1 MKSRHQ
7 LSRAAVELIKR
18 FEGYRRA
25 SAPLGDGRYTIGY
38 GHSKTARAD
47 VEIDER
53 DAEALLIYDLLAVT
67 SAVNDLTFTPLTQNQ
82 FDALVCF
89 AFNIGLDNFKGSSV
103 LRRVNEGNLLQAAAA
118 IEMWRKSEFEGER
131 IVVDALVR
139 RRAAEKALFLTPTD
153 GFIPAPSPV
162 LPPRAD
168 YELAAGGAREQAHRL
183 VTPLDGPS
191 TQPKSE
197 GSEPVAPVPT
207 ENASPVAIAA
217 EALSARLRAIEPDK
231 ATPPAAEIAAPAE
244 PAEEAALTP
253 VHEPEA
259 VFVPLDVD
267 AAHEAQEVDGPSLML
282 SPPEPQDAE
291 LEPLAEA
298 PEPANEVDQNT
309 APLPFDEPDEPE
321 EAEEPKALDE
331 EAPFTLASH
340 TGGVE
345 RREPTSYMRQRA
357 SRFDHMDWPMLASPA
372 ALVGLFIAGLG
383 LIAFALVW
391 GASVI
396 PGGAMA
402 AIAWVI
408 GLIGVAAIVTA
419 FYLFVTR
426 IGADES

>member
-7 LSRAAVELIKR
+7 LSRTAVELIKR

-25 SAPLGDGRYTIGY
+25 AAPLGDGRYTIGY
-38 GHSKTARAD
+38 GHSKTARANI
-47 VEIDER
+47 EIDER

-89 AFNIGLDNFKGSSV
+89 AFNIGVDNFKGSSV

-153 GFIPAPSPV
+153 GFVPAPSPV
-162 LPPRAD
+162 LPPRVD
-168 YELAAGGAREQAHRL
+168 YELVAGSAREQAHRL

-191 TQPKSE
+191 TEPKSE
-197 GSEPVAPVPT
+197 GSEPVAPLPT
-207 ENASPVAIAA
+207 DASPVAVAA
-217 EALSARLRAIEPDK
+217 EAFSARLRAIESDPVAPEAPLSRLIIEDEPEEPTDQ
-231 ATPPAAEIAAPAE
+231 ADEVEAPVVEEVAEQAAEPQA
-244 PAEEAALTP
+244 
-253 VHEPEA
+253 
-259 VFVPLDVD
+259 
-267 AAHEAQEVDGPSLML
+267 PSLIL

-291 LEPLAEA
+291 FEPVAE
-298 PEPANEVDQNT
+298 PEPEPKAEIDPNT
-309 APLPFDEPDEPE
+309 VPLPFDAPDEAQVEPDE
-321 EAEEPKALDE
+321 EP
-331 EAPFTLASH
+331 PFTLASH
-340 TGGVE
+340 TPRTD
-345 RREPTSYMRQRA
+345 RREPSSYVRHYA
-357 SRFDHMDWPMLASPA
+357 PRFDHMDRPILVSPLS
-372 ALVGLFIAGLG
+372 LVGVFVAGLG

-396 PGGAMA
+396 PGGPMA
-402 AIAWVI
+402 AVAWII
-408 GLIGVAAIVTA
+408 GLAGVAAIVTA

-426 IGADES
+426 IGGSED

>member
-1 MKSRHQ
+1 MSQ
-7 LSRAAVELIKR
+7 
-18 FEGYRRA
+18 
-25 SAPLGDGRYTIGY
+25 T
-38 GHSKTARAD
+38 
-47 VEIDER
+47 
-53 DAEALLIYDLLAVT
+53 DAEALLIYDLLTVT

-89 AFNIGLDNFKGSSV
+89 AFNIGVDNFKGSSV

-153 GFIPAPSPV
+153 GFVPAPSPV

-168 YELAAGGAREQAHRL
+168 YELAAAGSREQAYRL
-183 VTPLDGPS
+183 VTPLEGPN

-197 GSEPVAPVPT
+197 GSEPVAPVPPDG
-207 ENASPVAIAA
+207 ASPVAIAA
-217 EALSARLRAIEPDK
+217 EAFSARLRAIEPGQ
-231 ATPPAAEIAAPAE
+231 APPPAADTVAPSEPGEETVAE
-244 PAEEAALTP
+244 PDHEA
-253 VHEPEA
+253 EA
-259 VFVPLDVD
+259 VFIPLE
-267 AAHEAQEVDGPSLML
+267 AAAMHGAPPDPGLSLIL
-282 SPPEPQDAE
+282 SPPDVHDAE
-291 LEPLAEA
+291 FEPLAE
-298 PEPANEVDQNT
+298 PPDPATEIDQNT
-309 APLPFDEPDEPE
+309 APLPFDPPDEPE
-321 EAEEPKALDE
+321 NTDQPNALEEE
-331 EAPFTLASH
+331 SPFTLH
-340 TGGVE
+340 PRNTGAE
-345 RREPTSYMRQRA
+345 RRGPTSYMRQRA